1 MPAHRLMPSRR
12 VRVRQHASD
21 AARVCKT
28 TLPIHVGVLL
38 SHPTSPTARM
48 MPPLDFSFYC
58 PAPVSTCTAG
68 NLFALFRRISPWTRC
83 NHAKNPDIDMTDEG
97 HKFESALAG
106 PKEDNRLVLGW
117 SLENA
122 LKCLRPDIIEAV
134 KKNPGSFLIAV
145 ILASEFKDRAG
156 APEII
161 QQISLQN
168 GLNFPKVFS
177 AIPIGTN
184 DIKFPLPMP
193 WGHFIPD
200 CSSDTKAVALA
211 NPVIHG
217 TVNECLYT
225 IYFIDPTPEH
235 PPFLIL
241 TYHGLSSLT
250 TEDEIKSAFLTAL
263 LSDPFVVNTAHAD
276 HSYVPNE
283 PKPEMIFRILVVFAK
298 IHKCAVSSKPN
309 SAPTT
314 AFSIILPPLSTD
326 ASQTAVLER
335 HLMRPEFAFN
345 IPLQGTATPW
355 RNSRGLLMSCTE
367 CHSVAHY
374 KDDCL
379 ITNSDSYKAHYGHTT
394 TDAACSSSTSS
405 SNSVYRGAG
414 RGRARGFYRGPGRN
428 PGYNGRGFS
437 YGRSRG
443 SPYTRW

>member
-1 MPAHRLMPSRR
+1 MPAHRLMPSRH
-12 VRVRQHASD
+12 VRVRQHTSD
-21 AARVCKT
+21 AAECVRRHYQY
-28 TLPIHVGVLL
+28 TL
-38 SHPTSPTARM
+38 A
-48 MPPLDFSFYC
+48 FYS
-58 PAPVSTCTAG
+58 ANEYKG
-68 NLFALFRRISPWTRC
+68 R
-83 NHAKNPDIDMTDEG
+83 
-97 HKFESALAG
+97 KFESALAG
-106 PKEDNRLVLGW
+106 PKEDNRPVLGW

-122 LKCLRPDIIEAV
+122 LKCLRPDIVEAV
-134 KKNPGSFLIAV
+134 KKNPGAQRYSRPFHRLTPDFTRSFLIAV

-177 AIPIGTN
+177 AIPIGAN
-184 DIKFPLPMP
+184 DNKFPLPMP

-283 PKPEMIFRILVVFAK
+283 PKPEMIFRILVEFAK
-298 IHKCAVSSKPN
+298 IRKCAVSSKPN

-326 ASQTAVLER
+326 TSQTAVLER

-355 RNSRGLLMSCTE
+355 RNSRSLLMSCTE

-394 TDAACSSSTSS
+394 TDSAWYALNDDGSSSSTSS
-405 SNSVYRGAG
+405 PILCTAVQVEVVLVDFIEALAG
-414 RGRARGFYRGPGRN
+414 
-428 PGYNGRGFS
+428 
-437 YGRSRG
+437 
-443 SPYTRW
+443 TRVTTAEVFLMVGVVVALTHAGKR